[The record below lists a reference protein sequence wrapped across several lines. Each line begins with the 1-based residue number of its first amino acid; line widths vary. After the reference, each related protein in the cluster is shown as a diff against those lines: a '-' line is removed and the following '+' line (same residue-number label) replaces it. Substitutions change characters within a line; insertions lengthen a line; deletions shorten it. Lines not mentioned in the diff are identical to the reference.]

1 MNKTRVYIDLNKK
14 ITIGL
19 DTNVKLKDIAEIFC
33 EDNKIQTKVEN
44 IIIYK
49 SKSEEDWDFIT
60 TIDVANKILES
71 NLNLDPIILGAQ
83 ETMFEIKSKEL
94 DNVAFKI
101 IKVILVSIIL
111 FFGAGIAVVNFHED
125 VNMSESITK
134 IYYTFTGIEEVH
146 PLVMTIPYTIGIGL
160 GVFTFFSRI
169 ISVSRRRRKQPG
181 PMEIEQYL
189 YDQDMEEYILN
200 SLKNKKSKMKKV

>member
-14 ITIGL
+14 ITIDV
-19 DTNVKLKDIAEIFC
+19 DTKVKIQDVADVFC
-33 EDNKIQTKVEN
+33 EDNKLQTKVEN

-60 TIDVANKILES
+60 TIDIANKLLES
-71 NLNLDPIILGAQ
+71 GLNLAPIILGAQ
-83 ETMFEIKSKEL
+83 ETMFEIKSKE
-94 DNVAFKI
+94 VGSKGFQI
-101 IKVILVSIIL
+101 MKVIFVSVIL
-111 FFGAGIAVVNFHED
+111 FFGAGIAVINFHED

-134 IYYTFTGIEEVH
+134 IYYTFTGIEATH
-146 PLVMTIPYTIGIGL
+146 PLVMTIPYTIGVGL

-169 ISVSRRRRKQPG
+169 FSLSRRRRKQPG

-200 SLKNKKSKMKKV
+200 SLKNKKSKIKKV

>member
-19 DTNVKLKDIAEIFC
+19 DTNVKLKDVAEIFC